1 MQQLPTLRQFEYM
14 EAGFEVSKILVQA
27 GYDMDKPA
35 FSITWGQIT
44 EEVAHTLAD
53 HGLPVDRLE
62 EDKIL
67 DLVVESADVMKNE
80 DVLFWRES
88 VRVIIQEYIGDLCL
102 ENNQN

>member
-1 MQQLPTLRQFEYM
+1 M
-14 EAGFEVSKILVQA
+14 EAGFEVSKILAQA
-27 GYDMDKPA
+27 GYDMNQPA
-35 FSITWGQIT
+35 FSITWGQIA

-62 EDKIL
+62 EDNIL
-67 DLVVESADVMKNE
+67 GLVVESADVMKNE

-88 VRVIIQEYIGDLCL
+88 VRAIIQENIGDLLL

>member
-1 MQQLPTLRQFEYM
+1 MQQLPTLQQFEYM

-35 FSITWGQIT
+35 FSITWGQIA

-62 EDKIL
+62 EDEVI
-67 DLVVESADVMKNE
+67 DLTLCVAHELKND
-80 DVLFWRES
+80 DVLFWRDS
-88 VRVIIQEYIGDLCL
+88 IQAIVVGKLSKNL
-102 ENNQN
+102 L